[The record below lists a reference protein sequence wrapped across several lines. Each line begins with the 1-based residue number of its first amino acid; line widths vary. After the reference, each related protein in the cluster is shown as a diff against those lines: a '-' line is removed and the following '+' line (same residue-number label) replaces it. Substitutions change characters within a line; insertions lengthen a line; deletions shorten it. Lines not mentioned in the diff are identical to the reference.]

1 MASTRKTAWGWSRD
15 VSGLTIFEKIWK
27 SHTIVEDEGGQTL
40 LYIDWLL
47 CSEGS
52 MHAFNILKH
61 EGVKVRRPQQIFGVV
76 DHYAASGGPRFED
89 LVDEERRHMVRLLER
104 NSAEAGM
111 RLFGLG
117 DPERGIQH
125 LLGPEQGLTQPGV
138 IILCGDS
145 HTSTQGAVG
154 ALAFGIGGELGH
166 ALATQTIWQRKPK
179 KMRVLVNGKR
189 PHGVS
194 AKDVILSIIAKV
206 GHGGALQHA
215 VEYDGEAIHE
225 MSVEERMTV
234 CNMSIEAGARLGII
248 GPDEKTFEYLRNR
261 PYGPKE
267 GAEMDAAIGYWKT
280 LPTDADAVF
289 DKEVALDAATLS
301 PMVTWGNS
309 PENAVPIDGVVPDPA
324 YEADAQR
331 RVAMERSLEYM
342 DLKPGTRM
350 RDIAIDQ
357 VFIGSCT
364 NARIEDLRAAA
375 AVVRGKRVKVPALVV
390 AGSNPVKLRAEAE
403 GLDRIFREAGFTWGE
418 AGCSM
423 CVGMNGD
430 SVPEGKRCAS
440 TSNRNFRGR
449 QGKGSRTHLVGP
461 EMAAAAALTGRLTD
475 VRELAKEA

>member
-1 MASTRKTAWGWSRD
+1 MTAP
-15 VSGLTIFEKIWK
+15 LTIFEKIWNA
-27 SHTIVEDEGGQTL
+27 HTITEHEGQTL
-40 LYIDWLL
+40 LYVDWVLT
-47 CSEGS
+47 SEGS
-52 MHAFNILKH
+52 IHAFNILR
-61 EGVKVRRPQQIFGVV
+61 EQGRKVRRPQQVFGVA
-76 DHYAASGGPRFED
+76 DHYVGSGGPRMED
-89 LVDEERRHMVRLLER
+89 VIGDDRRNMIQVLER
-104 NSAEAGM
+104 NAQEAGI
-111 RLFGLG
+111 RLFGMG
-117 DPERGIQH
+117 DPWRGIQH
-125 LLGPEQGLTQPGV
+125 LVGPEQGLTQPGV

-154 ALAFGIGGELGH
+154 ALAFGIGGELAH
-166 ALATQTIWQRKPK
+166 VLATQTIWQRRPK
-179 KMRVLVNGKR
+179 KMRVLIEGER
-189 PHGVS
+189 PYGVS
-194 AKDVILSIIAKV
+194 AKDVILSVVAKL

-215 VEYDGEAIHE
+215 IEYDGAVIRA

-248 GPDEKTFEYLRNR
+248 GPDEKTHEYLRHR

-267 GAEMDAAIGYWKT
+267 GAELEAAIRYWKA
-280 LPTDADAVF
+280 LPTDAGAVF
-289 DKEVALDAATLS
+289 DKEAVIDGSALS

-309 PENAVPIDGVVPDPA
+309 PENAVAIDGAVPDPKGVD
-324 YEADAQR
+324 DAQKR
-331 RVAMERSLEYM
+331 EAMMRSLDYM

-350 RDIAIDQ
+350 TDIRIDQ

-375 AVVRGKRVKVPALVV
+375 TVAKGRKAVVPVLVA
-390 AGSNPVKLRAEAE
+390 AGSTQVKLKAEAE

-430 SVPEGKRCAS
+430 LVPEGKRCAS

-461 EMAAAAALTGRLTD
+461 EMAVAAAVTGRLTD
-475 VRELAKEA
+475 IRDLMRGN

>member
-1 MASTRKTAWGWSRD
+1 MSAP
-15 VSGLTIFEKIWK
+15 LTLFEKIWK
-27 SHTIVEDEGGQTL
+27 AHTIVEDEGGQTL

-52 MHAFNILKH
+52 VHAFNILRR
-61 EGVKVRRPQQIFGVV
+61 EGVKVRRPKQVFGVA
-76 DHYAASGGPRFED
+76 DHYAPSGGIRMED
-89 LVDEERRHMVRLLER
+89 VVDEERRNMIRILER
-104 NSAEAGM
+104 NTAESGVK
-111 RLFGLG
+111 LFGLG
-117 DPERGIQH
+117 DPRRGIQH
-125 LLGPEQGLTQPGV
+125 LLGPELGLTQPGV

-179 KMRVLVNGKR
+179 TMRVRVDGGR
-189 PHGVS
+189 PRGVS
-194 AKDVILSIIAKV
+194 AKDVILTIIAKL

-215 VEYDGEAIHE
+215 IEYDGDAIRA

-261 PYGPKE
+261 PYGPRE
-267 GAEMDAAIGYWKT
+267 GAQMDAALACWKK
-280 LPTDADAVF
+280 LPTDPGASF
-289 DKEVALDAATLS
+289 DKEVSIDATILS

-309 PENAVPIDGVVPDPA
+309 PENAVPIDAAVPDPA
-324 YEADAQR
+324 QEPDEQK
-331 RVAMERSLEYM
+331 RVAMLRSLEYM
-342 DLKPGTRM
+342 DLRPGTRM
-350 RDIAIDQ
+350 QDIRIDQ

-375 AVVRGKRVKVPALVV
+375 ALVKGRKAQVPALVV
-390 AGSNPVKLRAEAE
+390 PGSTPVKLRAEAE
-403 GLDRIFREAGFTWGE
+403 GLHRVFLEAGFTWGE

-430 SVPEGKRCAS
+430 QVADGKRCAS

-449 QGKGSRTHLVGP
+449 QGRGSRTHLVGP

-475 VRELAKEA
+475 VREFL

>member
-1 MASTRKTAWGWSRD
+1 MNAP
-15 VSGLTIFEKIWK
+15 LTIFEKIWK
-27 SHTIVEDEGGQTL
+27 SHTIIEDEGGQSL

-52 MHAFNILKH
+52 VHAFDIVRR
-61 EGVKVRRPQQIFGVV
+61 EGAKVRRPKQVFGVA
-76 DHYAASGGPRFED
+76 DHYAASGGPRMED
-89 LVDEERRHMVRLLER
+89 VVDEERRHMIRVLER
-104 NSAEAGM
+104 NTGDSGI

-117 DPERGIQH
+117 DPNRGIQH
-125 LLGPEQGLTQPGV
+125 LVGPEQGLTQPGV

-179 KMRVLVNGKR
+179 KMRILVEGRR
-189 PHGVS
+189 PRGVS
-194 AKDVILSIIAKV
+194 AKDVILSIIAKL

-215 VEYDGEAIHE
+215 IEYDGTVIRE

-248 GPDEKTFEYLRNR
+248 GPDEKTYAYLQNR
-261 PYGPKE
+261 PYGPKA
-267 GAEMDAAIGYWKT
+267 GADMDRALAYWKS
-280 LPTDADAVF
+280 LPTDSGAVF
-289 DKEVALDAATLS
+289 DKETVIDAGKLS

-309 PENAVPIDGVVPDPA
+309 PENALPINGVIPDPRD
-324 YEADAQR
+324 ETDDLR
-331 RVAMERSLEYM
+331 RAAMESSLKYM
-342 DLKPGTRM
+342 NLKPGTAM
-350 RDIAIDQ
+350 QDIRIDQ

-364 NARIEDLRAAA
+364 NGRIEDLRAAA
-375 AVVRGKRVKVPALVV
+375 AVLKGRKAVVPALVV
-390 AGSNPVKLRAEAE
+390 PGSTTVKRIAETE

-418 AGCSM
+418 SGCSR
-423 CVGMNGD
+423 CVGMTGD

-449 QGKGSRTHLVGP
+449 QGRGSHTHLVGP
-461 EMAAAAALTGRLTD
+461 EMAAAAALTGKLTD
-475 VRELAKEA
+475 VRELLPEA

>member
-1 MASTRKTAWGWSRD
+1 M
-15 VSGLTIFEKIWK
+15 GLTIFEKIWQ
-27 SHTIVEDEGGQTL
+27 SHTIAEEGGQTL

-47 CSEGS
+47 VSEGS

-61 EGVKVRRPQQIFGVV
+61 EGVKVRRPQQVFGVA
-76 DHYAASGGPRFED
+76 DHYAASGGPTLAD
-89 LVDEERRHMVRLLER
+89 VVDDERRNMIHLLDANAR
-104 NSAEAGM
+104 DNGVPV
-111 RLFGLG
+111 FGLG
-117 DPERGIQH
+117 DANRGIQH
-125 LLGPEQGLTQPGV
+125 LVGPEQGLTQPGV

-154 ALAFGIGGELGH
+154 ALAFGIGGELAH

-179 KMRVLVNGKR
+179 KMRMRVNGKR
-189 PHGVS
+189 PRGVS
-194 AKDVILSIIAKV
+194 AKDVILSIIAKL

-215 VEYDGEAIHE
+215 IEYDGEAIRA

-248 GPDEKTFEYLRNR
+248 GPDEKTYAYMRNR

-267 GAEMDAAIGYWKT
+267 GAQMDVAIEYWKT
-280 LPTDADAVF
+280 LPTDADAQF
-289 DKEVALDAATLS
+289 DKEAVIDASTLT

-309 PENAVPIDGVVPDPA
+309 PENAVGIGGVVPDPRQ
-324 YEADAQR
+324 EADEQKR
-331 RVAMERSLEYM
+331 TAMERSLEYM
-342 DLKPGTRM
+342 GLKPGTRM
-350 RDIAIDQ
+350 QDVAVDQ

-364 NARIEDLRAAA
+364 NSRIEDLRAAA
-375 AVVRGKRVKVPALVV
+375 AIVKGRKAVVPALVV
-390 AGSNPVKLRAEAE
+390 PGSTLVKLTAERE
-403 GLDRIFREAGFTWGE
+403 GLDRVFREAGFTWGE

-430 SVPEGKRCAS
+430 NVPEGKRCAS

-475 VRELAKEA
+475 VREIAGEL

>member
-1 MASTRKTAWGWSRD
+1 M
-15 VSGLTIFEKIWK
+15 SGPLCTFEKIWK
-27 SHTIVEDEGGQTL
+27 SHTIMEEGGQTL

-52 MHAFNILKH
+52 VHAFNILRR
-61 EGVKVRRPQQIFGVV
+61 EGVKVRRPQQVFGVA
-76 DHYAASGGPRFED
+76 DHYAASGGPRLED
-89 LVDEERRHMVRLLER
+89 VLDEERRRMVRILER
-104 NSAEAGM
+104 NAAEADI

-117 DPERGIQH
+117 DANRGIQH

-138 IILCGDS
+138 VILCGDS
-145 HTSTQGAVG
+145 HTSTQGALG

-179 KMRVLVNGKR
+179 TMRVRVDGVR
-189 PHGVS
+189 PRGVS
-194 AKDVILSIIAKV
+194 AKDVILAIVARL

-215 VEYDGEAIHE
+215 IEYDGAVIRA
-225 MSVEERMTV
+225 MSIEERMTV

-248 GPDEKTFEYLRNR
+248 GPDEKAFEFVRNR

-267 GAEMDAAIGYWKT
+267 GAAMERALAYWKT
-280 LPTDADAVF
+280 LPTDPGTVF
-289 DKEVALDAATLS
+289 DKDVAIDGSTLA

-324 YEADAQR
+324 AEADPQR
-331 RVAMERSLEYM
+331 RSAMERSLEYM
-342 DLKPGTRM
+342 DLEPGTRM
-350 RDIAIDQ
+350 QDIRIDQ

-364 NARIEDLRAAA
+364 NGRLEDLRSAAA
-375 AVVRGKRVKVPALVV
+375 IVKGRRARVPALVV
-390 AGSNPVKLRAEAE
+390 PGSTPVKLRAEAE

-430 SVPEGKRCAS
+430 QVPEGKRCAS

-475 VRELAKEA
+475 VRELEGAL

>member
-1 MASTRKTAWGWSRD
+1 MSAP
-15 VSGLTIFEKIWK
+15 LTLFEKIWK
-27 SHTIVEDEGGQTL
+27 AHTIVEDEGGQTL

-52 MHAFNILKH
+52 VHAFNILRR
-61 EGVKVRRPQQIFGVV
+61 EGVKVRRSRQVFGVA
-76 DHYAASGGPRFED
+76 DHYAPSGGIRMED
-89 LVDEERRHMVRLLER
+89 VVDEERRNMIRILER
-104 NSAEAGM
+104 NTAESGVK
-111 RLFGLG
+111 LFGLG
-117 DPERGIQH
+117 DPRRGIQH
-125 LLGPEQGLTQPGV
+125 LLGPELGLTQPGV

-179 KMRVLVNGKR
+179 TMRVRVDGGR
-189 PHGVS
+189 PRGVS
-194 AKDVILSIIAKV
+194 AKDVILTIIAKL

-215 VEYDGEAIHE
+215 IEYDGDAIRA

-261 PYGPKE
+261 PYGPRE
-267 GAEMDAAIGYWKT
+267 GAQMDAALACWKK
-280 LPTDADAVF
+280 LPTDPGASF
-289 DKEVALDAATLS
+289 DKEVSIDATMLS

-309 PENAVPIDGVVPDPA
+309 PENAVPIDAAVPDPA
-324 YEADAQR
+324 QEPDEQK
-331 RVAMERSLEYM
+331 RVAMLRSLEYM
-342 DLKPGTRM
+342 DLRPGTRM
-350 RDIAIDQ
+350 QDIRIDQ

-375 AVVRGKRVKVPALVV
+375 ALVKGRKAQVPALVV
-390 AGSNPVKLRAEAE
+390 PGSTPVKLRAEAE
-403 GLDRIFREAGFTWGE
+403 GLHRVFLEAGFTWGE

-430 SVPEGKRCAS
+430 QVADGKRCAS

-449 QGKGSRTHLVGP
+449 QGRGSRTHLVGP

-475 VRELAKEA
+475 VREFL

>member
-1 MASTRKTAWGWSRD
+1 MSAP
-15 VSGLTIFEKIWK
+15 LTLFEKIWK
-27 SHTIVEDEGGQTL
+27 AHTIVEDEGGQTL

-52 MHAFNILKH
+52 VHAFNILRR
-61 EGVKVRRPQQIFGVV
+61 EGVKVRRPKQVFGVA
-76 DHYAASGGPRFED
+76 DHYAPSGGIRMED
-89 LVDEERRHMVRLLER
+89 VVDEERRNMIRILER
-104 NSAEAGM
+104 NTAESGVK
-111 RLFGLG
+111 LFGLG
-117 DPERGIQH
+117 DPRRGIQH
-125 LLGPEQGLTQPGV
+125 LLGPELGLTQPGV

-179 KMRVLVNGKR
+179 TMRVRVDGGR
-189 PHGVS
+189 PRGVS
-194 AKDVILSIIAKV
+194 AKDVILTIIAKL

-215 VEYDGEAIHE
+215 IEYDGDAILAK
-225 MSVEERMTV
+225 SVEERMTV
-234 CNMSIEAGARLGII
+234 CNMSIEAGARLGIF

-261 PYGPKE
+261 PYGPRE
-267 GAEMDAAIGYWKT
+267 GAQMDAALACWKK
-280 LPTDADAVF
+280 LPTDPGASF
-289 DKEVALDAATLS
+289 DKEVSIDATMLS

-309 PENAVPIDGVVPDPA
+309 PENAVPIDAAVPDPA
-324 YEADAQR
+324 QEPDEQK
-331 RVAMERSLEYM
+331 RVAMLRSLEYM
-342 DLKPGTRM
+342 DLRPGTRM
-350 RDIAIDQ
+350 QDIRIDQ

-375 AVVRGKRVKVPALVV
+375 ALVKGRKAQVPALVV
-390 AGSNPVKLRAEAE
+390 PGSTPVKLRAEAE
-403 GLDRIFREAGFTWGE
+403 GLHRVFLEAGFTWGE

-430 SVPEGKRCAS
+430 QVADGKRCAS

-449 QGKGSRTHLVGP
+449 QGRGSRTHLVGP

-475 VRELAKEA
+475 VREFL